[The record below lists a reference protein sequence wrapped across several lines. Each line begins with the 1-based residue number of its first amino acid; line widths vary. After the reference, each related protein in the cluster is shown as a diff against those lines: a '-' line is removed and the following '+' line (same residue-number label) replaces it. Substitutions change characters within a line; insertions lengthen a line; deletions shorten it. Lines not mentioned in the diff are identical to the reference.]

1 MYMILLEMIRWDAYN
16 KDYRKDSK
24 GSADMSHKN
33 YPMPGQR
40 YRHFKGKLY
49 QILTTGVHTETGE
62 EMVVYQ
68 ALYGDYQVYIR
79 PLDMFMEPI
88 DGEKYPD
95 CVQTMRFEL
104 VYPNP
109 ETEEE
114 DTPTDCPEEKR
125 GVNPLLLQFLD
136 ADSYETKLKIFLEMR
151 DSIDTVMLTDV
162 AASLDIST
170 GTGSLEEQYAS
181 VQYALHTLAKYERTQ
196 R

>member
-1 MYMILLEMIRWDAYN
+1 MIRRDAYN

-33 YPMPGQR
+33 CPMPGQR

-49 QILTTGVHTETGE
+49 QILTTGIHTETGE

-79 PLDMFMEPI
+79 PLDMFMEAV
-88 DGEKYPD
+88 DRGKYPD
-95 CVQTMRFEL
+95 CVQDMRFEL

-109 ETEEE
+109 EMKEE

-136 ADSYETKLKIFLEMR
+136 ADSYEMKLKLFLEMR
-151 DSIDTVMLTDV
+151 DSIDTVLLTDV

-181 VQYALHTLAKYERTQ
+181 VQYALHTLAKYERSQ